1 MIEFVFL
8 DLDDTILDFRQQERY
23 AIVRTLSDFGIEP
36 TDEVVGRYV
45 THSEYCWRAL
55 ERGELSRSE
64 VRVRRFR
71 LLFEEIGAN
80 VDPAAVSEAYTR
92 NLGVG
97 HYFIPGAKEA
107 VESLAKK
114 YRLFLAT
121 NGSYCVQHSRMTSA
135 GLYPYFEACFV
146 SEKLGRNKPQREYFE
161 TAFAQ
166 ITGFDPARA
175 IMVGDSLTSDIQGGI
190 NAGIRTCWINP
201 DHKPGHPE
209 ITADHEIPSITE
221 LEKLLDTL

>member
-8 DLDDTILDFRQQERY
+8 DLDDTILDFRQQERH

-166 ITGFDPARA
+166 IPGFDPAKA
-175 IMVGDSLTSDIQGGI
+175 MMIGDSLSSDIVGGQ
-190 NAGIRTCWINP
+190 NAGIATCWVNAKGKKCTLDKAP
-201 DHKPGHPE
+201 DYE
-209 ITADHEIPSITE
+209 IRALSE
-221 LEKLLDTL
+221 LEEVLE